1 MPAAEQAYF
10 HSQLEQR
17 RERLLSALHSS
28 ADASLSQ
35 LLSEVDA
42 ALARMDKGTYGMCET
57 CHDPVEKERLLSNP
71 LVRFCLDHLT
81 REEQRALES
90 DLELAARI
98 QKGLLPPPELSAGG
112 WQVRYHYE
120 PAGPVSGDYCDVFET
135 DGGLLF
141 LFGDVSGK
149 GVAASMLMSHLH
161 ATFRS
166 LARANSPLQEMVE
179 AANRLFSESTL
190 AGQFATLVVGRATN
204 DGSVEFVSAGHL
216 PVLHLGRDGAK
227 SEGATGVPLGMFTN
241 SHFPVHRLSLSS
253 GEALLIYT
261 DGFTESCNPVSEEY
275 GVNRVRETAQ
285 RHYAAT
291 PERLIAGCLADLQD
305 FAAGT
310 KREDDLSL
318 LVLRRAA

>member
-1 MPAAEQAYF
+1 
-10 HSQLEQR
+10 
-17 RERLLSALHSS
+17 
-28 ADASLSQ
+28 
-35 LLSEVDA
+35 
-42 ALARMDKGTYGMCET
+42 
-57 CHDPVEKERLLSNP
+57 
-71 LVRFCLDHLT
+71 
-81 REEQRALES
+81 
-90 DLELAARI
+90 
-98 QKGLLPPPELSAGG
+98 
-112 WQVRYHYE
+112 
-120 PAGPVSGDYCDVFET
+120 
-135 DGGLLF
+135 
-141 LFGDVSGK
+141 
-149 GVAASMLMSHLH
+149 MLMSHLH

-166 LARANSPLQEMVE
+166 LARANFPLQRMVE
-179 AANRLFSESTL
+179 AANRVFSESTL
-190 AGQFATLVVGRATN
+190 AGQYATLVVGRATN

-227 SEGATGVPLGMFTN
+227 SEGATGVPLGMFIN
-241 SHFPVHRLSLSS
+241 SHFPVHRLSLRS